1 MVGIDQVLEKLSTVI
16 DPDLKKDIV
25 SMGMI
30 KDLEL
35 NDANLKFTLELTTPA
50 CPFNV
55 EIEDDVRK
63 AIADLS
69 DLKNFDLK
77 VTAKVMEGRSLDDDT
92 GMATVKNI
100 IGVASGKGGVGKS
113 TVSLNLALALS
124 ESGAKVGLLD
134 ADIYGPSIP
143 LMLGMKDG
151 SMEVEDNKLQP
162 VDSHGLK
169 VVSFGF
175 FADQSNQAAIYRGPI
190 ISGIL
195 KQFLVDT
202 NWSDLDYLIVDLPPG
217 TGDIPLTLAQTIPI
231 TGILVV
237 TTPQDVASHVAVKA
251 VSMFDKL
258 NVPII
263 GVVENMAHFICT
275 NNVEYQYQTGRW
287 FWKKMKTGSKKC
299 EEKHH
304 IFGEGGA
311 KKISEQFN
319 MPFLGDIP
327 LNSGIMAGSDLGKP
341 IMITDPDSPSAA
353 AFRKSAKNIAAQC
366 SIIAAKLQEEMA
378 SEGIEEKST
387 EENTTEEK
395 STEEKSTEEKS
406 TEEKSTEEKSTEE
419 KSTEEKSTEEN
430 TTEEKSTEENTTEE
444 KSTEENTTEEK
455 STEEKSTEEKS
466 TEEKSTE
473 EKSTEEKST
482 EEKSTEEKSTEEK
495 STEEKSTEEKSTE
508 EKSTEEKST
517 EEKSTE
523 ENTIEE
529 KTPDQS

>member
-30 KDLEL
+30 KNLEL
-35 NDANLKFTLELTTPA
+35 HDNNLKFTLELTTPA

-63 AIADLS
+63 AIGEISELQ
-69 DLKNFDLK
+69 NFDMN
-77 VTAKVMEGRSLDDDT
+77 VTAKVMEGRSLDEDT
-92 GMATVKNI
+92 GMASVKNI

-113 TVSLNLALALS
+113 TVSLNLGLALS
-124 ESGAKVGLLD
+124 QTGAKVGLLD

-151 SMEVEDNKLQP
+151 FMQVEDNKLQP
-162 VDSHGLK
+162 VDSNGLK

-237 TTPQDVASHVAVKA
+237 TTPQDVASSVAVKA
-251 VSMFDKL
+251 VSMFEKL

-263 GVVENMAHFICT
+263 GVVENMSHFVCT
-275 NNVEYQYQTGRW
+275 
-287 FWKKMKTGSKKC
+287 SC
-299 EEKHH
+299 SDKHY

-319 MPFLGDIP
+319 MPFLGEIP
-327 LNSGIMAGSDLGKP
+327 LNSGIMEGSDLGKP
-341 IMITDPDSPSAA
+341 IMITNPDSPSAV

-378 SEGIEEKST
+378 SDNDDGADNNSSTSSNEESSSDNNANNNSST
-387 EENTTEEK
+387 SSNEESSSDNNANNNSNTSSSNEA
-395 STEEKSTEEKS
+395 STSAS
-406 TEEKSTEEKSTEE
+406 SDI
-419 KSTEEKSTEEN
+419 N
-430 TTEEKSTEENTTEE
+430 
-444 KSTEENTTEEK
+444 
-455 STEEKSTEEKS
+455 
-466 TEEKSTE
+466 
-473 EKSTEEKST
+473 
-482 EEKSTEEKSTEEK
+482 
-495 STEEKSTEEKSTE
+495 
-508 EKSTEEKST
+508 
-517 EEKSTE
+517 
-523 ENTIEE
+523 
-529 KTPDQS
+529 

>member
-1 MVGIDQVLEKLSTVI
+1 MVGIDGILETLSTVI

-35 NDANLKFTLELTTPA
+35 NDGNLKFTLELTTPA

-63 AIADLS
+63 VIGELDGI
-69 DLKNFDLK
+69 KNFELN
-77 VTAKVMEGRSLDDDT
+77 VTAKVMEGRSLDEDT

-124 ESGAKVGLLD
+124 QTGAKVGLLD

-143 LMLGMKDG
+143 LMLGIKDAF
-151 SMEVEDNKLQP
+151 MQVEGNKLQP
-162 VDSHGLK
+162 AESNGIK

-175 FADQSNQAAIYRGPI
+175 FAEQEHQAAIYRGPI

-237 TTPQDVASHVAVKA
+237 TTPQNVASNVAVKA
-251 VSMFDKL
+251 IGMFEKL

-263 GVVENMAHFICT
+263 GVVENMSSFIC
-275 NNVEYQYQTGRW
+275 
-287 FWKKMKTGSKKC
+287 KKC
-299 EEKHH
+299 NEKHYV
-304 IFGEGGA
+304 FGEGGA
-311 KKISEQFN
+311 KRISEEFN
-319 MPFLGDIP
+319 IPFIGEIP
-327 LNSGIMAGSDLGKP
+327 LNSGIMSGSDLGKP
-341 IMITDPDSPSAA
+341 IMLTNPESPSAD
-353 AFRKSAKNIAAQC
+353 AFRISAKNIAAQC

-378 SEGIEEKST
+378 ADSQNQTTDETAQNPDAGQALGAQSA
-387 EENTTEEK
+387 NT
-395 STEEKSTEEKS
+395 S
-406 TEEKSTEEKSTEE
+406 
-419 KSTEEKSTEEN
+419 N
-430 TTEEKSTEENTTEE
+430 TSN
-444 KSTEENTTEEK
+444 
-455 STEEKSTEEKS
+455 
-466 TEEKSTE
+466 
-473 EKSTEEKST
+473 
-482 EEKSTEEKSTEEK
+482 
-495 STEEKSTEEKSTE
+495 
-508 EKSTEEKST
+508 
-517 EEKSTE
+517 
-523 ENTIEE
+523 
-529 KTPDQS
+529 

>member
-35 NDANLKFTLELTTPA
+35 NDGNLKFTLELTTPA

-63 AIADLS
+63 AIADITE
-69 DLKNFDLK
+69 LKNFDLK
-77 VTAKVMEGRSLDDDT
+77 VTAKVMEGRSLEDDT
-92 GMATVKNI
+92 GMSTVKNI

-124 ESGAKVGLLD
+124 EAGAKVGLLD

-151 SMEVEDNKLQP
+151 SMQVEENKLQP
-162 VDSHGLK
+162 ADSHGLK

-202 NWSDLDYLIVDLPPG
+202 NWSELDYLIVDLPPG

-251 VSMFDKL
+251 VSMFEKL

-263 GVVENMAHFICT
+263 GVVENMSHFICT
-275 NNVEYQYQTGRW
+275 
-287 FWKKMKTGSKKC
+287 KC
-299 EEKHH
+299 DEKHY

-311 KKISEQFN
+311 KAISEQFN
-319 MPFLGDIP
+319 MPFLGEVP
-327 LNSGIMAGSDLGKP
+327 LNSGIMSGSDLGKP
-341 IMITDPDSPSAA
+341 IMISNPDSPSAD

-378 SEGIEEKST
+378 SEGSSETSDKESAP
-387 EENTTEEK
+387 EPTT
-395 STEEKSTEEKS
+395 TQT
-406 TEEKSTEEKSTEE
+406 
-419 KSTEEKSTEEN
+419 
-430 TTEEKSTEENTTEE
+430 
-444 KSTEENTTEEK
+444 
-455 STEEKSTEEKS
+455 
-466 TEEKSTE
+466 
-473 EKSTEEKST
+473 
-482 EEKSTEEKSTEEK
+482 
-495 STEEKSTEEKSTE
+495 
-508 EKSTEEKST
+508 
-517 EEKSTE
+517 
-523 ENTIEE
+523 
-529 KTPDQS
+529 

>member
-1 MVGIDQVLEKLSTVI
+1 MPFSNLCLNNVNRLFDAMVGIDQVLEKLSTVI

-35 NDANLKFTLELTTPA
+35 NDGNLKFTLELTTPA

-63 AIADLS
+63 VIGEIT

-77 VTAKVMEGRSLDDDT
+77 VTAKVMEGRSLDADT
-92 GMATVKNI
+92 GMASVKNI

-151 SMEVEDNKLQP
+151 FMEVEDNKLQP
-162 VDSHGLK
+162 ADSHGLK

-237 TTPQDVASHVAVKA
+237 TTPQDVASNVAVKA
-251 VSMFDKL
+251 VSMFEKL

-263 GVVENMAHFICT
+263 GVVENMSHFICP
-275 NNVEYQYQTGRW
+275 N
-287 FWKKMKTGSKKC
+287 C
-299 EEKHH
+299 DEKHY
-304 IFGEGGA
+304 IFGDGGA

-319 MPFLGDIP
+319 MPFLGEIP

-341 IMITDPDSPSAA
+341 IMITNPDSPSAD

-366 SIIAAKLQEEMA
+366 SILAAKLQDEMTSESSSEESMPEA
-378 SEGIEEKST
+378 STS
-387 EENTTEEK
+387 
-395 STEEKSTEEKS
+395 
-406 TEEKSTEEKSTEE
+406 
-419 KSTEEKSTEEN
+419 
-430 TTEEKSTEENTTEE
+430 
-444 KSTEENTTEEK
+444 
-455 STEEKSTEEKS
+455 
-466 TEEKSTE
+466 
-473 EKSTEEKST
+473 
-482 EEKSTEEKSTEEK
+482 
-495 STEEKSTEEKSTE
+495 
-508 EKSTEEKST
+508 
-517 EEKSTE
+517 
-523 ENTIEE
+523 
-529 KTPDQS
+529 